1 LLKCSFSRASGEGSA
16 MSRFCLLCALCAA
29 VLVQPVRADV
39 LVMVHGYM
47 SDASTWEAN
56 GVTQALAVNGWQ
68 PAGVMMAG
76 PGGVLVPAVSVQRPV
91 AVNRT
96 YSVNLPAAAPLQV
109 QAMHLA
115 TAVAALRQSYPGER
129 LILAGHSAGGVVAR
143 MLVIGNNPYGVDTL
157 VTIAS
162 PHLGTAR
169 AAQGLDV
176 VDSKPFFCPGP
187 GIRFLKS
194 LVGGRGYDYLEHSR
208 GALVDLLPAE
218 SGNVLAWLNQQPHP
232 DIRYVSVVR
241 GTPGA
246 AGDSM
251 VPAYSQD
258 MNNVPALRGRVTTL
272 FSPAGHGLNPA
283 DGQLLAQILAGS
295 TPPAAARD
303 GKQLV
308 APAPDASLSGAG
320 KLLNT
325 FPSDSW

>member
-1 LLKCSFSRASGEGSA
+1 
-16 MSRFCLLCALCAA
+16 MSRIQLLWALLA
-29 VLVQPVRADV
+29 VFVQPVRADV
-39 LVMVHGYM
+39 LVLVHGYM

-56 GVTQALAVNGWQ
+56 GVTQVLAANGWQ
-68 PAGVMMAG
+68 PAGVLVAG
-76 PGGVLVPAVSVQRPV
+76 PQGVLMPAVSAQPV
-91 AVNRT
+91 AANRT

-109 QAMHLA
+109 QAMRLA
-115 TAVAALRQSYPGER
+115 PVVAALRQNYPGDR

-162 PHLGTAR
+162 PNLGTAR

-194 LVGGRGYDYLEHSR
+194 LVGGRAYDYLEHSR
-208 GALVDLLPAE
+208 GALIDLLPAE

-232 DIRYVSVVR
+232 DIRYVSIVR
-241 GTPGA
+241 GTPHG
-246 AGDSM
+246 AGDSI

-283 DGQLLAQILAGS
+283 DGQLLAEILAGPVEPDVPVDGRPVAAP
-295 TPPAAARD
+295 TPH
-303 GKQLV
+303 
-308 APAPDASLSGAG
+308 ASLSGTGMPVNAA
-320 KLLNT
+320 
-325 FPSDSW
+325 PSDSW

>member
-1 LLKCSFSRASGEGSA
+1 MLWVLL
-16 MSRFCLLCALCAA
+16 A

-39 LVMVHGYM
+39 LVLVHGYM

-56 GVTQALAVNGWQ
+56 GVTQVLAANGWQ
-68 PAGVMMAG
+68 PAGVLAAG
-76 PGGVLVPAVSVQRPV
+76 AQGVLMPVVSAQPV
-91 AVNRT
+91 AANRT

-115 TAVAALRQSYPGER
+115 PVVAALRQNYPGDR

-143 MLVIGNNPYGVDTL
+143 MLVIGNNPYGVDAL

-162 PHLGTAR
+162 PNLGTAR

-194 LVGGRGYDYLEHSR
+194 LVGGRAYDYLEHSR
-208 GALVDLLPAE
+208 GALIDLLPAE

-232 DIRYVSVVR
+232 DIRYVSIVR
-241 GTPGA
+241 GTPQS
-246 AGDSM
+246 AGDSI

-272 FSPAGHGLNPA
+272 FSPAGHGLTPG
-283 DGQLLAQILAGS
+283 DGQLLAEILARPVQAAPGV
-295 TPPAAARD
+295 PLDGAQVAAPAADTD
-303 GKQLV
+303 GT
-308 APAPDASLSGAG
+308 
-320 KLLNT
+320 LLNAV
-325 FPSDSW
+325 PSDSW